1 MPVPYH
7 SKHSKSHM
15 KLKRKNENYPR
26 GKNKDRRD
34 AGRGCDFADP
44 PYAFDLY

>member
-26 GKNKDRRD
+26 GKNKDWRD